1 MVFFVVFGRPRSSPG
16 GRGVS
21 SPAWRIT
28 VWKLAIWGVTPK
40 PFLRRRLEETAEL
53 IVDLLKEAFRSPGSR
68 HVRPT
73 AKWSRRATPKP
84 GAVGGGRCVG
94 GPATAGP
101 CPWGAAR
108 LAAARLR
115 RFEVFGIGV
124 RCCSVSA
131 QRHAVSGSVPKARHR
146 RFGCG
151 RVPSRRTRLLVAL
164 ERAWLRPTIRRRE
177 IA

>member
-73 AKWSRRATPKP
+73 AKWSRR
-84 GAVGGGRCVG
+84 
-94 GPATAGP
+94 
-101 CPWGAAR
+101 
-108 LAAARLR
+108 
-115 RFEVFGIGV
+115 
-124 RCCSVSA
+124 VSA

-146 RFGCG
+146 RFRCG